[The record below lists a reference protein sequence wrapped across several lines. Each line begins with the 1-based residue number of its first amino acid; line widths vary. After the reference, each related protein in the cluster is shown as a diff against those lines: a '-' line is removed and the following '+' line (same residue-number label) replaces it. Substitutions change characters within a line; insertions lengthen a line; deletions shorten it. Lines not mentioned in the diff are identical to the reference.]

1 MDPERRVVL
10 YLDEDV
16 TTKLA
21 RELRRRG
28 YQVVTTQEAS
38 RRQASDDSQLAYA
51 AAHNLALVT
60 YNQGDFCLLHRRY
73 LDAGHSHAGIL
84 IASRK
89 VGLGETLRR
98 LIRLL
103 ESVPVEELYDQI
115 RWLSEFAERD

>member
-1 MDPERRVVL
+1 MDPERRAVL

-28 YQVVTTQEAS
+28 YRVVTTQEAGQ
-38 RRQASDDSQLAYA
+38 RQADDDSQLAYA
-51 AAHNLALVT
+51 ANHNLALVT
-60 YNQGDFCLLHRRY
+60 YNQGDFCLRHQRY
-73 LDAGHSHAGIL
+73 INVERGHAGIL

-103 ESVPVEELYDQI
+103 ESVPAEELRDQI
-115 RWLSEFAERD
+115 RWLSEFAKE

>member
-1 MDPERRVVL
+1 MDSERRAIL

-16 TTKLA
+16 TTVLA

-28 YQVVTTQEAS
+28 YQVVTTQEAGQ
-38 RRQASDDSQLAYA
+38 RQADDDSQLSYA

-60 YNQGDFCLLHRRY
+60 YNQGDFCLRHRRY
-73 LDAGHSHAGIL
+73 LDAGRSHAGIF

-98 LIRLL
+98 LVRLL
-103 ESVPVEELYDQI
+103 ESVPAEESFNQI
-115 RWLSEFAERD
+115 RWLSEFAEQD